1 MIVDGDSGEQ
11 PGKKSRGDE
20 GLASCSMYSTGRR
33 HITERKR
40 AMTQHLKITQQPPI
54 PMQRGHDSRIG
65 SRLGTS
71 EKLVGVLVGQPYWKT
86 LMHLS
91 HGKGEKTYE
100 NDDLIVDFDRS
111 SSFTGC

>member
-1 MIVDGDSGEQ
+1 
-11 PGKKSRGDE
+11 
-20 GLASCSMYSTGRR
+20 
-33 HITERKR
+33 
-40 AMTQHLKITQQPPI
+40 MTQHLKITQQPPI
-54 PMQRGHDSRIG
+54 PIECRGHDSRIG

-86 LMHLS
+86 LMHLR

-100 NDDLIVDFDRS
+100 SDDLIVDVDRS